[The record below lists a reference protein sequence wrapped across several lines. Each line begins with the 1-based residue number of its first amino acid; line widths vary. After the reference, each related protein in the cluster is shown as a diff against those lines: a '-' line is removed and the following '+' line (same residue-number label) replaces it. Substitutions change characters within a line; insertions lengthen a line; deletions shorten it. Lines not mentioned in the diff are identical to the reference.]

1 MSQARPQTRR
11 WHAAAL
17 ICALIGALIGALLAA
32 ALLWQDEPDQNQTQ
46 MRSAAPADAQTVQQG
61 AYLARA
67 GNCMACHTPAGAPA
81 YSGGRGIETPFGAVY
96 AGNLTPDPDTGIG
109 RWSADDFWRA
119 LREGRSRDG
128 RLLYPA
134 FPYANYS
141 VIRREDSDALY
152 AYLRSLTPVHQPNR
166 EHDLRWPFNT
176 QVALALWRAL
186 YFKPGELKAQADATE
201 QRGAYLVQGLG
212 HCAACHSARN
222 ALGASNPF
230 DLAGGLIPMQNW
242 YAPSL
247 NSREEAGVMH
257 WPLADIVALLKTG
270 VSARGS
276 AQGPMAEVVLHST
289 QHLSDADLQAIGV
302 FLQRLPEQPSPASAK
317 PAASRAGALIYEQQ
331 CAQCHGP
338 QGQGLAG
345 VYPALAG
352 NRAVTM
358 AQSVNLV
365 QMVLHGGYPPA
376 TAGNPRPFGMPP
388 YIVDLS
394 DQEIAD
400 LLSHLRS
407 SWGNAA
413 GAVSAVDVQRSRA
426 QPSR

>member
-1 MSQARPQTRR
+1 MSQARTQTRR
-11 WHAAAL
+11 WRIAAP
-17 ICALIGALIGALLAA
+17 ICALIGALLAA
-32 ALLWQDEPDQNQTQ
+32 ALLWQDDPEQNQT
-46 MRSAAPADAQTVQQG
+46 RSTAPADAQTVQQG

-152 AYLRSLTPVHQPNR
+152 AYLHSLTPVHQPNR
-166 EHDLRWPFNT
+166 AHDLRWPFNT
-176 QVALALWRAL
+176 QAALALWRAL

-212 HCAACHSARN
+212 HCSACHSTRN

-302 FLQRLPEQPSPASAK
+302 FLQRLPEQPSPASSK

-352 NRAVTM
+352 NRAVIM

-376 TAGNPRPFGMPP
+376 TASNPRPFGMPP

-407 SWGNAA
+407 SWGHAA

-426 QPSR
+426 QPGR